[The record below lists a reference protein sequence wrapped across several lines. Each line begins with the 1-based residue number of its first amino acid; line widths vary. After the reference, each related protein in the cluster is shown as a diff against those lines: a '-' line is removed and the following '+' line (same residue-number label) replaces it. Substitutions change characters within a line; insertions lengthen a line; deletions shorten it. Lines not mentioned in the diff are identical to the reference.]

1 VQPSNR
7 RARASVV
14 ALIAARYLL
23 IKLAIFASVNGVTV
37 SMAWY
42 AYCISEKQAFPE
54 LARHRKPVPMQA
66 LTGISGNQIFLYPAS
81 DLAVIVSEHN
91 PQENLDQQA
100 AKDHARVVGDCF
112 KLSTVLPFRF
122 GTVFADDEALRRSIR
137 SNQRQYTT
145 HVERLR
151 GKAEMHLKVAV
162 DDCCLQQPIRA
173 VPHKDSVG
181 KEYLSNLR
189 ETASRQRERQTKGR
203 AIAIQM
209 QRLFVPQDEEV
220 TCRTMDNGKM
230 LLDISH
236 LIEAK
241 CVERYQNK
249 FATTRELLKECQMQL
264 SGPWPPYHFVHR
276 LTRPHIA
283 APGIPA

>member
-1 VQPSNR
+1 M
-7 RARASVV
+7 
-14 ALIAARYLL
+14 
-23 IKLAIFASVNGVTV
+23 FASVNGVTL

-54 LARHRKPVPMQA
+54 LARHRKPVPMQS

-91 PQENLDQQA
+91 PQENLTQQA

-112 KLSTVLPFRF
+112 KVSTVLPFRF

-151 GKAEMHLKVAV
+151 GKAEMHLKVV
-162 DDCCLQQPIRA
+162 VEDCCLQQPLRA
-173 VPHKDSVG
+173 VSHKETVG

-203 AIAIQM
+203 AISVQM
-209 QRLFVPQDEEV
+209 QRLFSPQDEEV

-236 LIEAK
+236 LIDAK

-249 FATTRELLKECQMQL
+249 FTTTREMLKDCQMQL

-276 LTRPHIA
+276 LTRPHTV

>member
-1 VQPSNR
+1 
-7 RARASVV
+7 
-14 ALIAARYLL
+14 
-23 IKLAIFASVNGVTV
+23 VTL

-54 LARHRKPVPMQA
+54 LARHRKPVPMQS
-66 LTGISGNQIFLYPAS
+66 LTGIAGNQIFLYPAS

-137 SNQRQYTT
+137 SNQRQYAT

-162 DDCCLQQPIRA
+162 DDCCLPQSLRA
-173 VPHKDSVG
+173 VYKGESVG

-189 ETASRQRERQTKGR
+189 ETAARQRERQTKGR
-203 AIAIQM
+203 AIAVQM
-209 QRLFVPQDEEV
+209 QRLFAPQDEEV

-236 LIEAK
+236 LIDAK
-241 CVERYQNK
+241 CIERYQNK
-249 FATTRELLKECQMQL
+249 FASTRELLKDCQMQL